1 MMLGSE
7 KTRMLEEDSRA
18 VLVEPLESPGC
29 LGGEWGPSG
38 KRYHGGS
45 FWT

>member
-1 MMLGSE
+1 MLGSE
-7 KTRMLEEDSRA
+7 KTRIQEENSRA
-18 VLVEPLESPGC
+18 VLTELLESPGC
-29 LGGEWGPSG
+29 LGGELGPSG